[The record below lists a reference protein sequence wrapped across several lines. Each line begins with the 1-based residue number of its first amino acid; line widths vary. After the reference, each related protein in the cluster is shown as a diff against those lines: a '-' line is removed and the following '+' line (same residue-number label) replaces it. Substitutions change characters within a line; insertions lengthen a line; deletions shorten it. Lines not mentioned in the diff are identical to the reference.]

1 MNKNRLVGGEFL
13 LDLVMISF
21 VASVDAETFTDITNQ
36 QVINQLTDL
45 KTYIR
50 NPKSIKPIW
59 VRLQDND
66 DYIVARG
73 ELSKDK
79 DSNVFVIRVKFK
91 GQLLTI
97 NVEFTQMLN
106 EDNQPLDDYYID
118 SGDAGYNLVSQNN
131 LSSIV
136 DNQGNYR
143 FVEGNF
149 TMDEIEGVTQT
160 YGKWSLSGTHLMIVL
175 CFDVNNGVEFTS
187 SDDFASITNIPQW
200 IMDKIVSVFG
210 YGGIVRQAVNFYSK
224 TTTAS
229 QSGAVILFKDTATKL
244 IIHNSTGLT
253 MSDDRAVRIAFDL
266 LIDTDAPAEEQGD

>member
-21 VASVDAETFTDITNQ
+21 VASVDSETFTDITNQ

-66 DYIVARG
+66 DYIVTRG
-73 ELSKDK
+73 ALSKDK

-136 DNQGNYR
+136 DNQGNPR
-143 FVEGNF
+143 F
-149 TMDEIEGVTQT
+149 IEGDITLKDTLPSGIEQL
-160 YGKWSLSGTHLMIVL
+160 YGKYSLSGSHLLLVLSFSTPNGTTIPTGSIANVKLPKWILDKLYPLISSNIIVPFVTL
-175 CFDVNNGVEFTS
+175 PFLNDAGAVQNTSIRLDKS
-187 SDDFASITNIPQW
+187 SD
-200 IMDKIVSVFG
+200 SVDIFI
-210 YGGIVRQAVNFYSK
+210 YTI
-224 TTTAS
+224 TTT
-229 QSGAVILFKDTATKL
+229 
-244 IIHNSTGLT
+244 
-253 MSDDRAVRIAFDL
+253 DDRVCRVQFDL
-266 LIDTDAPAEEQGD
+266 LIDTDAPAEEEQGD

>member
-1 MNKNRLVGGEFL
+1 MNKKRLVGGEFL

-21 VASVDAETFTDITNQ
+21 VFSVDSETFTDITNQ
-36 QVINQLTDL
+36 DVINQLTDL

-136 DNQGNYR
+136 DNQGNPR
-143 FVEGNF
+143 FVEGDI
-149 TMDEIEGVTQT
+149 TTSLEGVTLT
-160 YGKWSLSGTHLMIVL
+160 YAKWSLSGTHLLIVL
-175 CFDVNNGVEFTS
+175 GGEIANGTEFTATS
-187 SDDFASITNIPQW
+187 VWAELNLPQW
-200 IMDKIVSVFG
+200 IKDKIIPLVTIYVDIKSSTIFSEDYATSQNVSCRL
-210 YGGIVRQAVNFYSK
+210 IK
-224 TTTAS
+224 TTNDIIQVRSGSFTA
-229 QSGAVILFKDTATKL
+229 
-244 IIHNSTGLT
+244 
-253 MSDDRAVRIAFDL
+253 SDDRVFRFNFDL
-266 LIDTDAPAEEQGD
+266 LIDTDAPAEEIGD

>member
-1 MNKNRLVGGEFL
+1 MNKKRLVGGEFL

-21 VASVDAETFTDITNQ
+21 VASVDSETFTDITNQ
-36 QVINQLTDL
+36 DVINQLTDL

-66 DYIVARG
+66 DYIVTRG

-79 DSNVFVIRVKFK
+79 DSNVFVIRTKFK

-118 SGDAGYNLVSQNN
+118 SGDADYNLVSQNN

-136 DNQGNYR
+136 DNQGNPR
-143 FVEGNF
+143 F
-149 TMDEIEGVTQT
+149 IEGDVDILETAT
-160 YGKWSLSGTHLMIVL
+160 GVSKIYGKWSLSGTHLMIVL
-175 CFDVNNGVEFTS
+175 CGTIEDETTISGDISQITIPEWIYDKIIPFGTSTYVESKTIAIFDVAHTS
-187 SDDFASITNIPQW
+187 Q
-200 IMDKIVSVFG
+200 
-210 YGGIVRQAVNFYSK
+210 
-224 TTTAS
+224 
-229 QSGAVILFKDTATKL
+229 QSE
-244 IIHNSTGLT
+244 
-253 MSDDRAVRIAFDL
+253 RFDL
-266 LIDTDAPAEEQGD
+266 LKSNNLIKISAGTLLMTAKRYFRVSYDILIDSDAPAEEQGD

>member
-1 MNKNRLVGGEFL
+1 MNKKRLVGGEFL
-13 LDLVMISF
+13 IDLAVMSF
-21 VASVDAETFTDITNQ
+21 VMSVNSETFTDITNQ
-36 QVINQLTDL
+36 EVINQLTDL

-50 NPKSIKPIW
+50 NPKSIKPVW

-106 EDNQPLDDYYID
+106 EDNDPIDDYYID

-136 DNQGNYR
+136 DNQGNPR
-143 FVEGNF
+143 F
-149 TMDEIEGVTQT
+149 IEGDISLSESIPEGVSKE
-160 YGKWSLSGTHLMIVL
+160 YGKWSLSGTHLLIVL
-175 CFDVNNGVEFTS
+175 CLNLAD
-187 SDDFASITNIPQW
+187 
-200 IMDKIVSVFG
+200 
-210 YGGIVRQAVNFYSK
+210 
-224 TTTAS
+224 TTTINDGQILAILDNLPDWIYEKISIIAGTTIEYKNFTAYAS
-229 QSGAVILFKDTATKL
+229 NGTTQGFNSRIVKVSDTISIRKEV
-244 IIHNSTGLT
+244 NLT
-253 MSDDRAVRIAFDL
+253 LTADRKVRLSYDI
-266 LIDTDAPAEEQGD
+266 LIDSEAPAEEIGD